1 MNERD
6 RFINDNI
13 GLVHSCAT
21 KFKGRG
27 IEYEDLFSAGCIGL
41 IKAYDRF
48 DPDRGFKFS
57 TYAVP
62 LILGEIKGLFRS
74 GGSIKVS
81 RKLKELSLKII
92 REQEQYEHSFGESP
106 TISQLAQIIGE
117 SEELIA
123 QAIAS
128 SCAVISLSSS
138 SDENGREIELPVA
151 PQDEKLTEILSLRQV
166 INELSKDDRE
176 LIRLRYFKNK
186 TQTETADV
194 LNMTQ
199 VQVSRREKKIMAMM
213 REKLLV

>member
-92 REQEQYEHSFGESP
+92 REQEQYERSFGESP
-106 TISQLAQIIGE
+106 TISQLSQIIGE

-128 SCAVISLSSS
+128 SCAVISLSSAG
-138 SDENGREIELPVA
+138 DENGREIELPVA

>member
-92 REQEQYEHSFGESP
+92 REQEQYERSFGESP

-128 SCAVISLSSS
+128 SCAVISLSSAG
-138 SDENGREIELPVA
+138 DENGREIELPVA